1 MTPPFSEFSKIS
13 FFVQRPNS
21 YTNVQIRTQWGTM
34 TYSLDLQKCLN
45 LTLGSWY
52 VESRGLSSPMLGV
65 RWYNHFVKVLSAL
78 QGVCAHPDLR
88 WTVPGCGRKVPGA
101 KRGRGVWW
109 WVSRWFL
116 LCSEE
121 CQLRI
126 LVVLFSLSF
135 NLLMI
140 VFWIL
145 ECSVFSCFAAKGM
158 TPKKIAI

>member
-1 MTPPFSEFSKIS
+1 MTPPFSKFSKIS

-21 YTNVQIRTQWGTM
+21 YTNVQIRTQWDTM

-45 LTLGSWY
+45 LTLGSRY
-52 VESRGLSSPMLGV
+52 VESRGLSSLMLGV
-65 RWYNHFVKVLSAL
+65 RQYNHFVKVLSAL
-78 QGVCAHPDLR
+78 
-88 WTVPGCGRKVPGA
+88 KVYVLILTFAGLFQAVAVRFLEP
-101 KRGRGVWW
+101 RGRGVWW
-109 WVSRWFL
+109 WVSSWFL

-126 LVVLFSLSF
+126 LVVLFPLSF

-145 ECSVFSCFAAKGM
+145 ECSIFSFAAKGM